1 MELELVGSSNSSNTN
16 QPTKKRIKKSTT
28 PPPPFSLF
36 YLDIFAEKNKNSK
49 KNILRVVT
57 SLPPLLS

>member
-1 MELELVGSSNSSNTN
+1 MELVGSSNSSNTN

-28 PPPPFSLF
+28 PPSFSPF
-36 YLDIFAEKNKNSK
+36 YLDIFAEKKIK
-49 KNILRVVT
+49 IPYILRVVT